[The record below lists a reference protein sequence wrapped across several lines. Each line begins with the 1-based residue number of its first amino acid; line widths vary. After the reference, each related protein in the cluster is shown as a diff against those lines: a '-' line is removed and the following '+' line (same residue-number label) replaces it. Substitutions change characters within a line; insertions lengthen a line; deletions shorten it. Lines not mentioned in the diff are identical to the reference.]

1 MKFLL
6 ALFACELPRAWKS
19 VMLMPKDSFQ
29 NFLTLGNDEFPST
42 FTFWFLPYLPEA
54 SMTQKIYLLVN
65 KLGN

>member
-1 MKFLL
+1 MKPLL

-19 VMLMPKDSFQ
+19 VMLIPKDSFQ
-29 NFLTLGNDEFPST
+29 SLLTLGNDEFPS
-42 FTFWFLPYLPEA
+42 TFWFLPYLPEA